1 MRQYMKNG
9 HILTVHNPVQSQD
22 NVFSAMFLLFCKK
35 ACYGLP
41 NIRMICFLLAAFP
54 P

>member
-1 MRQYMKNG
+1 MSQYMKNG

-22 NVFSAMFLLFCKK
+22 NAYNTIFCYFCKK
-35 ACYGLP
+35 SCYGLP
-41 NIRMICFLLAAFP
+41 NILMICFLLAAFP

>member
-9 HILTVHNPVQSQD
+9 RILTVHND
-22 NVFSAMFLLFCKK
+22 KIFSYFCKK
-35 ACYGLP
+35 ACRGLP
-41 NIRMICFLLAAFP
+41 NILMICFLLAAFP